1 MLITVLF
8 SMKRKGMP
16 KALLHMQVHVCVC
29 VCVCHGC
36 VCEGVYMCVY
46 AHYGKVTELST
57 VYLVRPKAL
66 CRGTHTSLHTHSG
79 DVPHTH
85 TYLHTHTH
93 IVLGTYTHH
102 LHNICTHTHGQCIQT
117 CLHTASQ
124 TTKYDTIHE
133 CVHVSLCVWLFAYV
147 VHSHLP
153 TTALAK
159 RTLSDSCSVTC
170 KPPWVDTAL
179 RWE

>member
-1 MLITVLF
+1 MKINNNIIMLITVLF

-117 CLHTASQ
+117 CLHSITNNQ
-124 TTKYDTIHE
+124 
-133 CVHVSLCVWLFAYV
+133 V
-147 VHSHLP
+147 
-153 TTALAK
+153 
-159 RTLSDSCSVTC
+159 
-170 KPPWVDTAL
+170 
-179 RWE
+179 

>member
-1 MLITVLF
+1 MCVY
-8 SMKRKGMP
+8 
-16 KALLHMQVHVCVC
+16 VCVC
-29 VCVCHGC
+29 VMGVCVR
-36 VCEGVYMCVY
+36 GVYMCVY

-93 IVLGTYTHH
+93 TLCWAPTHI
-102 LHNICTHTHGQCIQT
+102 ICTTYVRTHMVNASR
-117 CLHTASQ
+117 HAYTASQ

-159 RTLSDSCSVTC
+159 HTLSDSCSVTC
-170 KPPWVDTAL
+170 KPPWVDGWTL
-179 RWE
+179 PYVGSSK